1 MNSYHEVP
9 KKSQMEM
16 YDSYNE
22 GPGTVLTRTMNE
34 GGAFTESDMIDKT
47 LEQIIHMKAHAKD
60 LREARHRELSRKG
73 APTPVTSTITAVFP
87 TVSSVPEDTAVLRNR
102 ETVQWAALFDIIVGK
117 QKDDTVTNKCM

>member
-1 MNSYHEVP
+1 
-9 KKSQMEM
+9 MEM

-34 GGAFTESDMIDKT
+34 AGALPESDMIDKT
-47 LEQIIHMKAHAKD
+47 LERIIHMKAHAKD

-73 APTPVTSTITAVFP
+73 ASAPVTSTISAVFP
-87 TVSSVPEDTAVLRNR
+87 SVPRVPEDTAISRNR
-102 ETVQWAALFDIIVGK
+102 GTVQWAALFDIIVGK